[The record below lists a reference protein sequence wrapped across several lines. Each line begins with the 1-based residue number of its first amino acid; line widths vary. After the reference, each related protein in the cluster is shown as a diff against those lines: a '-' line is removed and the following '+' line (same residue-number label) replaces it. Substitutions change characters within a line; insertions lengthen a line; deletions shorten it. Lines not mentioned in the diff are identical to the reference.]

1 VHLAETVTA
10 DTSEHRLPA
19 AAPANFENAR
29 TAEVDARMIGASAI
43 SDTQPAP
50 PPSAPSIPPAVPAD
64 IVPAAPYTP
73 PPLREGTRSVAPY
86 SYPSNYY
93 LEQRVIAY
101 RQGGYEMVHYSPYQ
115 VTMSYGKPLGLFW
128 WLMAM
133 LSGVGL
139 IWYFIILL
147 ASGFSR
153 DRVYLIVE
161 RDGTLYEDGD
171 GAAHIRRK
179 RSRVGRRWGFLGVVI
194 FFVALIWFIGMNAV
208 AVWGIQNYQA
218 ELEAA
223 YPTVQLFQSDGDSVA
238 ESVDPDAIATAESI
252 VLGFSILFAL
262 SLICLLTGLTLTIV
276 GYLHG
281 EAYAVKVLPLPNHV

>member
-1 VHLAETVTA
+1 VPLAETVIA
-10 DTSEHRLPA
+10 DTSEHHIPV
-19 AAPANFENAR
+19 APPVDFENAR
-29 TAEVDARMIGASAI
+29 TAEVDASMIGASAI

-50 PPSAPSIPPAVPAD
+50 PQQAAPVPPATPD
-64 IVPAAPYTP
+64 EIIPSAPYTP
-73 PPLREGTRSVAPY
+73 PPLREFTRSVAPY

-101 RQGGYEMVHYSPYQ
+101 RQGGYDMVHYSPYQ
-115 VTMSYGKPLGLFW
+115 VTMIYGKPLGLFW

-133 LSGVGL
+133 LSVVGL

-171 GAAHIRRK
+171 GAAHVRRK

-194 FFVALIWFIGMNAV
+194 FFVALIWFIGMNAA
-208 AVWGIQNYQA
+208 AVWGIQHYQA

-223 YPTVQLFQSDGDSVA
+223 YPTVQLFQSDQDSTPTT
-238 ESVDPDAIATAESI
+238 VDPDDIATAENI

-281 EAYAVKVLPLPNHV
+281 EAYAVKVLPLPDHN